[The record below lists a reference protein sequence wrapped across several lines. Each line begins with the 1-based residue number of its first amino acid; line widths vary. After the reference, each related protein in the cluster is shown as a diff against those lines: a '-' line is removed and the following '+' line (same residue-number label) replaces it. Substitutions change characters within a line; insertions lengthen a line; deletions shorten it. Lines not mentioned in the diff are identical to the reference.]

1 LKYRTIDE
9 AEAAIPLCEEI
20 FSHAVRLRDEAEQK
34 AIRLRE
40 VEMGESPD
48 AGESALLRSQLQFL
62 VNGVNEWMRK
72 IVEFGAMP
80 KGLEPG
86 LVDFPYRH
94 EGREVYLCW
103 ARGEKAMRLV
113 RAVNAFGA
121 GGLGYTED
129 DYLSGDFLQFGVAPV
144 RIEVTTLFEGVAQDK
159 LWGESVEGRL
169 GGVSVKF
176 PSLEC
181 LLANKR
187 ATGRPKDLRDAES
200 LDPGE

>member
-1 LKYRTIDE
+1 MKYRTIDE

-94 EGREVYLCW
+94 EGR
-103 ARGEKAMRLV
+103 
-113 RAVNAFGA
+113 
-121 GGLGYTED
+121 
-129 DYLSGDFLQFGVAPV
+129 
-144 RIEVTTLFEGVAQDK
+144 
-159 LWGESVEGRL
+159 L